1 MTVDRKLFSAVFVD
15 RNAEV
20 VLLHQIS
27 KSRKKINEQFTTIN
41 VKEKEKE
48 KETLTSNPTKNEN
61 KWSVVSGQWKV
72 DSVKFGANKT
82 FVFSLPFTPSLTPSH
97 SPSKPT
103 TKN

>member
-1 MTVDRKLFSAVFVD
+1 MTEDRKIFSAVFVD

-48 KETLTSNPTKNEN
+48 TLTSNPTKNEN
-61 KWSVVSGQWKV
+61 KWSVVSGQWTV
-72 DSVKFGANKT
+72 ESG
-82 FVFSLPFTPSLTPSH
+82 
-97 SPSKPT
+97 
-103 TKN
+103 